1 MAGFQIVTPVKL
13 GQVAIGVTNT
23 LVYTVPANM
32 AAYLKDIDIPNTT
45 TAAITVTVYIGSG
58 TATANILIP
67 AVSIPANSIFQWTGT
82 QILNAGDTIVAAA
95 SAAGCNAIVSG
106 AAAV

>member
-1 MAGFQIVTPVKL
+1 MAQFQFVIPTKL
-13 GQVAIGVTNT
+13 GQVAIGIVNT

-45 TAAITVTVYIGSG
+45 AAAIAVTVYIGSG
-58 TATANILIP
+58 TAAVNILIP
-67 AVSIPANSIFQWTGT
+67 GVSIPANSIFQWTGT
-82 QILNAGDTIVAAA
+82 QILNAGDTIIAIA

-106 AAAV
+106 GQAI